1 MPKVCS
7 GHAKPEQNRIGR
19 EIDSEDTEY
28 AKRSAFGDSTLNEK
42 LSVRFG
48 NFGAGWLVRDQSR
61 QCCPPNQIA
70 TECLFRVSSTTM
82 LWFFLL
88 LRAPIW
94 IKTYPKARIL
104 QPFDVS
110 KTHNHSSPNCGKVT
124 GLILAWSAEKANQVL
139 ARTRPTIPHSDSPV
153 KSLNASA
160 QVSAMDFLPTSMSS
174 ASNRPKATIFL

>member
-1 MPKVCS
+1 MPC
-7 GHAKPEQNRIGR
+7 QNKI
-19 EIDSEDTEY
+19 ESAE
-28 AKRSAFGDSTLNEK
+28 RSTRKTQNTQNDLLSAIQPLTTNFQFALATLVLDGFSAINP
-42 LSVRFG
+42 VD
-48 NFGAGWLVRDQSR
+48 AV
-61 QCCPPNQIA
+61 PPNQIA
-70 TECLFRVSSTTM
+70 TECLFRVSSTTI

-88 LRAPIW
+88 LRALIW

-104 QPFDVS
+104 QPFDAS

-124 GLILAWSAEKANQVL
+124 GLILAWNAEKANQVL
-139 ARTRPTIPHSDSPV
+139 ARARPTIPHSDSPV